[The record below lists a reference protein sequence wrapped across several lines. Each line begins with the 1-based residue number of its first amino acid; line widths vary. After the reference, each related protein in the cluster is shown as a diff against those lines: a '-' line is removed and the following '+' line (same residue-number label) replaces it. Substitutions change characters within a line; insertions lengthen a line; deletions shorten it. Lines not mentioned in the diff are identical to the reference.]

1 MKRKISFI
9 LAFTMLALSGCGN
22 TQKSGESE
30 ISLETGGEN
39 TQAATQAATKDSI
52 SGYAEDNYINYN
64 EVCSNIIIDGKSYSM
79 PFTYN
84 DISKNYDCEEAKKT
98 KSQGYY
104 MASLK
109 NSEGKKLVV
118 EIKDNETDGDDL
130 NDKPITSVM
139 VSAYTN
145 DLDGT
150 YYYDE
155 LEENGADVSFNGVR
169 LGMTLQEVQQAW
181 GGADMYQEQDT
192 KGTAYTYM
200 SADEKM
206 TVQVMVDKE
215 NKVYS
220 IALVNHRI

>member
-1 MKRKISFI
+1 MKRKIAFI

-39 TQAATQAATKDSI
+39 TEATTQAGAKDSI
-52 SGYAEDNYINYN
+52 SGYAEDNYIDYN

-79 PFTYN
+79 PFTYD

-118 EIKDNETDGDDL
+118 EIKDNETNGEEL

-181 GGADMYQEQDT
+181 GGADMYQDQDT
-192 KGTAYTYM
+192 KGTAHTYM